1 MMTRK
6 LKHLILALMDMRQT
20 LKQLKQFLK
29 TVIRNVIADRVFF
42 RATSL
47 AYTSVISLVPLT
59 MVIYAFGGFN
69 QLSSRLLEAMGK
81 LLLPESNNE
90 ILLAFNTFTSN
101 ARRLGTW
108 GTLLFLFAAIML
120 FNALES
126 HLNDIFR
133 VCPRKGPI
141 LRVGMYVAS
150 LALISLVLGAGF
162 GPISGMLEAWNRVPV
177 PGQQLLGII
186 LSILG
191 AMIGM
196 MLIFGLMSAA
206 RVKISSALLGSF
218 IGALSL
224 QAAKYGFTIWTTH
237 SVRQSIIY
245 GSVVFIPLLLIWLS
259 VAWIIILVAAEITY
273 AHQIEAGRKPPLK
286 YATPADETEVGWKVY
301 LALADDFR
309 MGKNPPGIKALA
321 IRLSVDERR
330 VDHILERLEDGGLV
344 HQVSHYPSGYIPAV
358 APADLNASQVFA
370 VITGWNWNNKHE
382 DTEDA
387 FSLIREGMEKSLG
400 NRSVRSFLIDE
411 KTDVPS

>member
-6 LKHLILALMDMRQT
+6 LKHPILVLMDMRQNFKR
-20 LKQLKQFLK
+20 LRHFLK
-29 TVIRNVIADRVFF
+29 TVIGNVIADRVFF

-59 MVIYAFGGFN
+59 MVIYAFGGFD
-69 QLSSRLLEAMGK
+69 QLGSRLLESTGK
-81 LLLPESNNE
+81 LFLPESNNE
-90 ILLAFNTFTSN
+90 MLLAFNTFTSN

-120 FNALES
+120 FNAMES

-133 VCPRKGPI
+133 ARPRKGPI

-150 LALISLVLGAGF
+150 LALISLVLGVGF
-162 GPISGMLEAWNRVPV
+162 RSISGMFEVWENVSV
-177 PGQQLLGII
+177 PGRQLLGLI

-191 AMIGM
+191 VMIGM

-206 RVKISSALLGSF
+206 RVKLRSAMLGSF
-218 IGALSL
+218 IGSLCL
-224 QAAKYGFTIWTTH
+224 QAAKYGFTLWTTH

-286 YATPADETEVGWKVY
+286 YVTPADETEVGWRVY
-301 LALADDFR
+301 LSLADDFR
-309 MGKNPPGIKALA
+309 LGKSPPGIKALA
-321 IRLSVDERR
+321 SRLSVDERR

-344 HQVSHYPSGYIPAV
+344 HQVNHYPSGYIPAV
-358 APADLNASQVFA
+358 APADLNASQVFT
-370 VITGWNWNNKHE
+370 VITGWKRDEEHE
-382 DTEDA
+382 NTGDA

-400 NRSVRSFLIDE
+400 NRSVRSFLINTETDE
-411 KTDVPS
+411 PS

>member
-6 LKHLILALMDMRQT
+6 LKHPILVLMDMRQNFKR
-20 LKQLKQFLK
+20 LRYFLK
-29 TVIRNVIADRVFF
+29 TVIGNVIADRVFF

-59 MVIYAFGGFN
+59 MVIYAFGGFD
-69 QLSSRLLEAMGK
+69 QLGSRLLESTGK
-81 LLLPESNNE
+81 LFLPESNNE
-90 ILLAFNTFTSN
+90 MLLAFNTFTSN

-120 FNALES
+120 FNAMES

-133 VCPRKGPI
+133 ARPRKGPI

-150 LALISLVLGAGF
+150 LALISLVLGVGF
-162 GPISGMLEAWNRVPV
+162 RSISGMFEVWENVSV
-177 PGQQLLGII
+177 PGRQLLGLI

-191 AMIGM
+191 VMFGM

-206 RVKISSALLGSF
+206 RVKLRSAMLGSF
-218 IGALSL
+218 IGSLSL
-224 QAAKYGFTIWTTH
+224 QAAKYGFTLWTTH

-286 YATPADETEVGWKVY
+286 YATPADETEVGWRVY
-301 LALADDFR
+301 LTLADDFR
-309 MGKNPPGIKALA
+309 LGKSPPGIKALA
-321 IRLSVDERR
+321 SRLSVDERR

-344 HQVSHYPSGYIPAV
+344 HQVNHYPSGYIPAV
-358 APADLNASQVFA
+358 APADLNASQVFT
-370 VITGWNWNNKHE
+370 VITGWKRDEEHE
-382 DTEDA
+382 NTGDA

-400 NRSVRSFLIDE
+400 NRSVRSFLINTETDE
-411 KTDVPS
+411 PS

>member
-6 LKHLILALMDMRQT
+6 LKHPILVLMDMRQNFKR
-20 LKQLKQFLK
+20 LRHFLK
-29 TVIRNVIADRVFF
+29 TVIGNVIADRVFF

-59 MVIYAFGGFN
+59 MVIYAFGGFD
-69 QLSSRLLEAMGK
+69 QLGSRLLESTGK
-81 LLLPESNNE
+81 LFLPESNNE
-90 ILLAFNTFTSN
+90 MLLAFNTFTSN

-120 FNALES
+120 FNAMES

-133 VCPRKGPI
+133 ARPRKGPI

-150 LALISLVLGAGF
+150 LALISLVLGVGF
-162 GPISGMLEAWNRVPV
+162 RSISGMFEVWENVSV
-177 PGQQLLGII
+177 PGRQLLGLI

-206 RVKISSALLGSF
+206 RVKLRSAMLGSF
-218 IGALSL
+218 IGSLCL
-224 QAAKYGFTIWTTH
+224 QAAKYGFTLWTTH

-286 YATPADETEVGWKVY
+286 YVTPADETEVGWRVY
-301 LALADDFR
+301 LSLADDFR
-309 MGKNPPGIKALA
+309 LGKSPPGIKALA
-321 IRLSVDERR
+321 SRLSVDERR

-344 HQVSHYPSGYIPAV
+344 HQVNHYPSGYIPAV
-358 APADLNASQVFA
+358 APADLNASQVFT
-370 VITGWNWNNKHE
+370 VITGWKRDEEHE
-382 DTEDA
+382 NTGDA

-400 NRSVRSFLIDE
+400 NRSVRSFLINTETDE
-411 KTDVPS
+411 PS